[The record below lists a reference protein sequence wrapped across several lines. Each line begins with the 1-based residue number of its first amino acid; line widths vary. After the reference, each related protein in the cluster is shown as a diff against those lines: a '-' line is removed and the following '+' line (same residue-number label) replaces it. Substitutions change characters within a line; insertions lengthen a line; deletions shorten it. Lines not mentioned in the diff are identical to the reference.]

1 MKPWAKVPRFSE
13 RPWERCSPRTSKT
26 VRGTRAERRVPRTVF
41 EVRGLALPQRSRGE
55 TWNLFIIPWFCWFT
69 PVRKTWN
76 IGSTVFQCP
85 MFFAN
90 WGTLKNSTS
99 NVPCFMNN
107 PGKCPVLLLGV
118 KSAKPG
124 FDRECPV
131 QGPQKLSEQLK

>member
-26 VRGTRAERRVPRTVF
+26 VRGTRAERGPRTCIAPKVPRRNVEPFHYTLVLLVYPCSENVEHWEYCFPMSHVF
-41 EVRGLALPQRSRGE
+41 
-55 TWNLFIIPWFCWFT
+55 T
-69 PVRKTWN
+69 
-76 IGSTVFQCP
+76 
-85 MFFAN
+85 N

-107 PGKCPVLLLGV
+107 PGKCPVLLSRV

-124 FDRECPV
+124 YNELCRHECQSPNPV
-131 QGPQKLSEQLK
+131 